1 MKMYSL
7 PLRAVCIAAGVILVA
22 TLSRPLV
29 AATAPTPAAYTTK
42 KDIFYGAEAYRA
54 DPHFQR
60 CRLDLYIPEGV
71 TDFPTVVWFHAGGL
85 NQGNRY
91 IPGELMK
98 QGMAVV
104 ALGYRIYPDAHA
116 PEFIEDAAAGVAWV
130 FNNIGSYGGSTKR
143 IFVAGASAGG
153 YLSSMIGLDRSWLAA
168 HGIEA
173 DRLAGIVALSG
184 QAITHVAVREEHGG
198 KRYVPVVDALAP
210 LNHVR
215 ADAPPYLLVTGDREL
230 ELLGRYE
237 ENAYMKRMM
246 EVVGHKQTELYELK
260 GMDHSHVEKPGHAYL
275 LQFVKRISAT
285 R

>member
-1 MKMYSL
+1 ML
-7 PLRAVCIAAGVILVA
+7 AIIALAEL
-22 TLSRPLV
+22 
-29 AATAPTPAAYTTK
+29 AAAAPTDFLTK
-42 KDIFYGAEAYRA
+42 NDIFYGAETCRT
-54 DPHFQR
+54 DSRFQR

-91 IPGELMK
+91 IPGELMNR
-98 QGMAVV
+98 GLAVV
-104 ALGYRIYPDAHA
+104 AVGYRLYPDARS
-116 PEFIEDAAAGVAWV
+116 PEFIQDAAAGVAWV
-130 FNNIGSYGGSTKR
+130 FKNIEACGGSTKR

-153 YLSSMIGLDRSWLAA
+153 YLVSMVGLDRSWLAV
-168 HGIEA
+168 HGL
-173 DRLAGIVALSG
+173 DPNQLAGIIALSG

-198 KRYVPVVDALAP
+198 NRGVAVIDALAP
-210 LNHVR
+210 LYHVR

-246 EVVGHKQTELYELK
+246 EVAGHRKTELYELK
-260 GMDHSHVEKPGHAYL
+260 GMDHPHVEKPGHEYL
-275 LQFVKRISAT
+275 LQFVRRISAE